1 MNIEKD
7 DQAFIVSFLSHCC
20 ILLTL
25 SLIPI
30 INERIAPTIQ
40 IVSYPVQEI
49 IIPESVDIEDINTFS
64 EEETIL
70 SNEEAGEESLQINE
84 DNLEIE
90 LQSVETVE
98 DFGDTISN
106 EDLME
111 LSGSSNESNIGN
123 SGVAVSGVG
132 SAVDRLSREIVSNA
146 NDRPVVVFW
155 LFDASVSLFKQ
166 RADIASRFEKVL
178 TEIELSKNQNQQINH
193 IVSSF
198 GGVLKTITSAPT
210 SDKDQL
216 IKDILSIGLDE
227 SGIENV
233 FGSIQELII
242 SHKNLL
248 KKNKSRMMVICFT
261 DEVGDDQNKLE
272 PLIVSAKQTGCMIYV
287 VGVPS
292 PFGVA
297 KSELKYVDPD
307 EKYDQTEKWVQ
318 IQQGPE
324 SFVKMTLNMKSL
336 DIDNIL
342 IDSGFGSYSLSR
354 LCQNTGGLYFALHP
368 NRNSSHK
375 ISKKDIDPLSSGIQY
390 FFDPNIMFNYKP
402 DYRSIDQQTKEILS
416 NKTKLA
422 LINACRIED
431 GINISG
437 NQVLKFDARTIESF
451 LKSLNK
457 AQQFSAK
464 LDPKIAQVFSILQN
478 GEATR
483 GSVKEKVWG
492 ASFDLAMGRIYATKC
507 RNESYNLLLAE
518 AKLGMKTERQ
528 ESNQWELVH
537 TEESIKGNSSVEKSF
552 KLAKMYL
559 NRVVS
564 ENPGTPWALVA
575 SEELKTPMGYKWMEG
590 YLEPDIMKMND
601 NGNNIPKPPKDDEK
615 KMLSPKMQRNVSK
628 I

>member
-70 SNEEAGEESLQINE
+70 SNEEAGAESLQINE
-84 DNLEIE
+84 ENLEIE

-178 TEIELSKNQNQQINH
+178 TEIELSKNQNKQINH

-233 FGSIQELII
+233 FGSIQELI
-242 SHKNLL
+242 
-248 KKNKSRMMVICFT
+248 
-261 DEVGDDQNKLE
+261 
-272 PLIVSAKQTGCMIYV
+272 
-287 VGVPS
+287 
-292 PFGVA
+292 
-297 KSELKYVDPD
+297 
-307 EKYDQTEKWVQ
+307 
-318 IQQGPE
+318 
-324 SFVKMTLNMKSL
+324 
-336 DIDNIL
+336 
-342 IDSGFGSYSLSR
+342 
-354 LCQNTGGLYFALHP
+354 
-368 NRNSSHK
+368 SSH
-375 ISKKDIDPLSSGIQY
+375 
-390 FFDPNIMFNYKP
+390 
-402 DYRSIDQQTKEILS
+402 
-416 NKTKLA
+416 
-422 LINACRIED
+422 
-431 GINISG
+431 
-437 NQVLKFDARTIESF
+437 
-451 LKSLNK
+451 
-457 AQQFSAK
+457 
-464 LDPKIAQVFSILQN
+464 
-478 GEATR
+478 
-483 GSVKEKVWG
+483 
-492 ASFDLAMGRIYATKC
+492 
-507 RNESYNLLLAE
+507 
-518 AKLGMKTERQ
+518 
-528 ESNQWELVH
+528 
-537 TEESIKGNSSVEKSF
+537 
-552 KLAKMYL
+552 
-559 NRVVS
+559 
-564 ENPGTPWALVA
+564 
-575 SEELKTPMGYKWMEG
+575 
-590 YLEPDIMKMND
+590 
-601 NGNNIPKPPKDDEK
+601 
-615 KMLSPKMQRNVSK
+615 
-628 I
+628 